1 MNTLG
6 TTHPYFIIEVT
17 AEQQAYAKSLVEYSI
32 ANHPVKDIF
41 ADDPDG
47 KRRQFEFRYT
57 GTLGEVV
64 FADAYRLQRPTRSF
78 GAVDGQDFGQD
89 FLLDFDGTPVSIDVK
104 SMHRK
109 ANQFMENYVLNI
121 PAYQLH
127 KSVSLTNYYFCIN
140 LNEYLGKTFASF
152 LGLVDKKDVI
162 DGKVGDLFLAGT
174 QRIRQ
179 DNTTFRFA
187 RDTYEIMFRH
197 FIVPPVTPH
206 IQAMPGFRHALL
218 VPGRPDNRY

>member
-64 FADAYRLQRPTRSF
+64 FADAYRLQRPSVRS
-78 GAVDGQDFGQD
+78 APSTVRISAR
-89 FLLDFDGTPVSIDVK
+89 T
-104 SMHRK
+104 
-109 ANQFMENYVLNI
+109 
-121 PAYQLH
+121 
-127 KSVSLTNYYFCIN
+127 
-140 LNEYLGKTFASF
+140 SF
-152 LGLVDKKDVI
+152 LISMELP
-162 DGKVGDLFLAGT
+162 
-174 QRIRQ
+174 
-179 DNTTFRFA
+179 
-187 RDTYEIMFRH
+187 Y
-197 FIVPPVTPH
+197 
-206 IQAMPGFRHALL
+206 LL
-218 VPGRPDNRY
+218 T